1 MLSTGSQVFLY
12 IEGCEI
18 SLEYNLPP
26 YKYK

>member
-1 MLSTGSQVFLY
+1 MFFLY

-18 SLEYNLPP
+18 SLKYNLPP

>member
-1 MLSTGSQVFLY
+1 MGFLY

-18 SLEYNLPP
+18 SLKYNLPP